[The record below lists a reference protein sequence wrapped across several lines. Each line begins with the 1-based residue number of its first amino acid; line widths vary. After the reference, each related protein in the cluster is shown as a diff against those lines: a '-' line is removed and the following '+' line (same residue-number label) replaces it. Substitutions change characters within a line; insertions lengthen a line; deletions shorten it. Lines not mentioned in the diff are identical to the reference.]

1 MPDPSNDNLVD
12 ALIIGAGPAGL
23 SAALTLARALHTVI
37 VFDSQNYRNIK
48 AAHMHAVTTWDHQSP
63 HDFRL
68 RARSDILSR
77 YNTVEFHNLEIHHVE
92 KTAQGLFHLVDENG
106 ALWRGRKLLLATGVR
121 DIMPDIKG
129 YSDCWVTGIFHCL
142 FCHGYEDRHVNSCG
156 VLCAGD
162 LESAQPILHLA
173 RHAVRL
179 VPRVTIYTNGR
190 EALSGE
196 IMSLLRE
203 DENFNFDTR
212 IIEKLVKGAEKTS
225 VVLKFQDG
233 SQTTEGFLVSRPRT
247 ALQGEFAAQLSCKTT
262 KQGSVEI
269 TEPFCQTS
277 VPGAFAAGDCAV
289 LAKTVMNAM
298 ATGGFA
304 GAAMAAQLEA
314 EGSSSISA
322 KP

>member
-1 MPDPSNDNLVD
+1 MSDTGNVVD

-37 VFDSQNYRNIK
+37 VFDSRNYRNAK

-63 HDFRL
+63 YDFRL
-68 RARSDILSR
+68 KAKSDILSR
-77 YNTVEFHNLEIHHVE
+77 YNTVEFRDLAVQSVE
-92 KTAQGLFHLVDENG
+92 KTAQGLFHLVDENST
-106 ALWRGRKLLLATGVR
+106 LWRGRKLLLATGVR
-121 DIMPDIKG
+121 DIMPDIAG

-142 FCHGYEDRHVNSCG
+142 FCHGYEDRHVSSCG

-162 LESAQPILHLA
+162 LESAPPILHLA
-173 RHAVRL
+173 RHAARL
-179 VPRVTIYTNGR
+179 VPKVTIYTNGR
-190 EALSGE
+190 EELSGE
-196 IMSLLRE
+196 IVSLLRE
-203 DENFNFDTR
+203 DEKFDFDSR
-212 IIEKLVKGAEKTS
+212 IIGKLVKGAEMAS
-225 VVLKFQDG
+225 VVLQFQDG
-233 SQTTEGFLVSRPRT
+233 SQTIEGFLVNRPKT
-247 ALQGEFAAQLSCKTT
+247 VLQGEFASQLSCKTT
-262 KQGSVEI
+262 KQGAIEI

-277 VPGAFAAGDCAV
+277 VPGAFAAGDSAV

-314 EGSSSISA
+314 EAPLYNST